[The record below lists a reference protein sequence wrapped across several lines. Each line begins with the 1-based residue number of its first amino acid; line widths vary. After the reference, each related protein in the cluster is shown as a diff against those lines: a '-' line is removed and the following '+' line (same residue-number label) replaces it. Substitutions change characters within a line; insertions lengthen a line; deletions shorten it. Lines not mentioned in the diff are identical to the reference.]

1 MKKLVFSL
9 ITLAVA
15 LCLMAVGVEV
25 LSTAYL
31 TMRDDR
37 YISASDRFDRLANTY
52 ITDVTKGGS
61 SCRYV
66 DTVFP
71 HPYLGFVHHGN
82 PPCGLSN
89 INNVGL
95 FNDDF
100 PAEPL
105 RDQYVILLTGG
116 SVAAQLGQIREP
128 PAPRFLELALNERF
142 VAPKGTSFKVLN
154 GGDGGWKQPQQA
166 ILMLLHAHAIDA
178 VVTLDGFNEH
188 HTLRNGTALEYPGSN
203 FMSIN
208 PLVTESFGAIVAK
221 WVVSRAIG
229 KLDSHPYLKH
239 SQTAYLASEAL
250 AAWFQKEAGEVT
262 DRKTT
267 VPSLF
272 ALPRDWDATRRID
285 FGVDQYEKYM
295 IAMNAI
301 AKAFDI
307 HVFHFI
313 QPVPATGKSLSV
325 DEQEVVGD
333 LSYGP
338 HYETMTQRFLTLNSK
353 GVAVY
358 SLLDV
363 FKDEKGAL
371 YEDAIHLRRGRD
383 GDSRAYRIMANAM
396 VERMGEAMQWKRK

>member
-1 MKKLVFSL
+1 MQPEGDPSLQSRGCEPIVSTSEEASASTSMARHAKARSTNHPRTRAFSYRFVFSL
-9 ITLAVA
+9 ITCDSAVPNGSWYRGS
-15 LCLMAVGVEV
+15 LDG
-25 LSTAYL
+25 LSGTV
-31 TMRDDR
+31 RDDR

-82 PPCGLSN
+82 PPCGLPN

-116 SVAAQLGQIREP
+116 SVAAQLGQNLQP

-154 GGDGGWKQPQQA
+154 GGDGAWKQPQQA

-178 VVTLDGFNEH
+178 VVTLRDGFNEH
-188 HTLRNGTALEYPGSN
+188 QMLRNGTALEHPGSN

-208 PLVTESFGAIVAK
+208 PLVTESFGTVVSK

-250 AAWFQKEAGEVT
+250 AAWFRKEAGEVT

-267 VPSLF
+267 VQSLF
-272 ALPRDWDATRRID
+272 ALPRVWDATRRID

-295 IAMNAI
+295 IAMNGI

-307 HVFHFI
+307 RIVHFI
-313 QPVPATGKSLSV
+313 QPAPATGKSLSV
-325 DEQEVVGD
+325 G
-333 LSYGP
+333 
-338 HYETMTQRFLTLNSK
+338 
-353 GVAVY
+353 
-358 SLLDV
+358 
-363 FKDEKGAL
+363 
-371 YEDAIHLRRGRD
+371 
-383 GDSRAYRIMANAM
+383 
-396 VERMGEAMQWKRK
+396 